1 MVGVQKIQFTSISG
15 FLGVSLG
22 GEGKINSG
30 LVPKGLGNTEVESD
44 ILFELSVASIVVE
57 GASVGNLT
65 TSNFLTKSLTEEFLF
80 FKLALVTT
88 PRLNCSDWSFFNPA
102 NSKAEDCLLTL
113 EVLQGCGVL
122 ISNAEDCLLMD
133 LVKIEVGNLG
143 KVNSSKVN
151 LSGSSR
157 VDPSLTMIS

>member
-1 MVGVQKIQFTSISG
+1 MLSLVLRPKKFTSISG

-30 LVPKGLGNTEVESD
+30 LDPKVGLGNTEVESD
-44 ILFELSVASIVVE
+44 ILFDELSVASIVVE
-57 GASVGNLT
+57 GGAVSVVGNLT

-88 PRLNCSDWSFFNPA
+88 PRLNCSDWSFFKPA
-102 NSKAEDCLLTL
+102 NSKADDCLLTL
-113 EVLQGCGVL
+113 EVLVQGCGLVL

-133 LVKIEVGNLG
+133 LKRCKFEKKREREKEKKKI
-143 KVNSSKVN
+143 
-151 LSGSSR
+151 
-157 VDPSLTMIS
+157 